1 MIHDFAGPYYIS
13 IDDFAF
19 GETHKYVK
27 LDLEGVSPEKFDQA
41 IVAADEIYKK
51 RTHNIFCDNCH
62 SHVAQVLNILEYKGK
77 SNYTMVH
84 VWWMCIVS
92 SRYVHCCHVF
102 KTYALWMMIAI
113 FVGII
118 FLLQAI

>member
-41 IVAADEIYKK
+41 ILAADEIYKK
-51 RTHNIFCDNCH
+51 RMGNGAALKALTLFVRLDPGLKQ
-62 SHVAQVLNILEYKGK
+62 SLFQQTKG
-77 SNYTMVH
+77 YQQH
-84 VWWMCIVS
+84 
-92 SRYVHCCHVF
+92 
-102 KTYALWMMIAI
+102 
-113 FVGII
+113 
-118 FLLQAI
+118 